1 MASINQFADRLKSLS
16 IINES
21 RTALEDNKPLIKD
34 LNRERM
40 LEGRKTDGN
49 FLPNYSR
56 TSQVV
61 YGYPNEPIK
70 LKDTGAFQSAI
81 TVEIEQ
87 EKIITGSSDDKTGML
102 VERYGDN
109 IFGLG
114 TQDKVELIV
123 PLRKSLVGNIKK
135 KLGL

>member
-1 MASINQFADRLKSLS
+1 LKSLS
-16 IINES
+16 IINER

-40 LEGRKTDGN
+40 LEGRTSKGN

-56 TSQVV
+56 ISQEV

-87 EKIITGSSDDKTGML
+87 EKIITGSSDEKTGML

-114 TQDKVELIV
+114 TPDKVELIV

>member
-1 MASINQFADRLKSLS
+1 
-16 IINES
+16 
-21 RTALEDNKPLIKD
+21 
-34 LNRERM
+34 M
-40 LEGRKTDGN
+40 LEGRTSKGN

-56 TSQVV
+56 ISQEV

-87 EKIITGSSDDKTGML
+87 EKIITGSSDEKTGML

-114 TQDKVELIV
+114 TPDKVELIV